1 MHACFVDEAGDLG
14 ALGNPPLPN
23 DQPVLAIGGL
33 FVDVAN
39 LASLTDKFLDLKHR
53 YFPGLPYPSTL
64 HLDRILP
71 EIKGAD
77 VRSNATPD
85 TIEGRCGPYL
95 AKVMRQLGY
104 RTFGIGRFHSSP
116 SREPLGYDVH
126 LHSEEL

>member
-1 MHACFVDEAGDLG
+1 M
-14 ALGNPPLPN
+14 
-23 DQPVLAIGGL
+23 
-33 FVDVAN
+33 
-39 LASLTDKFLDLKHR
+39 R
-53 YFPGLPYPSTL
+53 ST
-64 HLDRILP
+64 
-71 EIKGAD
+71 GQA
-77 VRSNATPD
+77 D